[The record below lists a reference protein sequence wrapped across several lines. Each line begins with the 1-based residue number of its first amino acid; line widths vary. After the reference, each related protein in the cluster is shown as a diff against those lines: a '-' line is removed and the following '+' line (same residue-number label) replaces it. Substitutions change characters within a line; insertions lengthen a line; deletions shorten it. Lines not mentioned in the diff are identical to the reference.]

1 MSKIAQLVLVITTL
15 ILKGCV
21 TAKSVSFGDGSN
33 GYEIRCAGVQH
44 TIGDCRNKAAEVC
57 GGMYKELSR
66 EQNINNVSMV
76 GNALVPVR
84 NRYLTVKC
92 K

>member
-1 MSKIAQLVLVITTL
+1 M
-15 ILKGCV
+15 
-21 TAKSVSFGDGSN
+21 
-33 GYEIRCAGVQH
+33 RGVQH

-57 GGMYKELSR
+57 GGKYKELSR

>member
-1 MSKIAQLVLVITTL
+1 MSKIAQLVLVITAL
-15 ILKGCV
+15 ILTGCV
-21 TAKSVSFGDGSN
+21 TAKSVSFGDGST

-44 TIGDCRNKAAEVC
+44 TIGDCRNKTAEVC
-57 GGMYKELSR
+57 SGKYKELSW
-66 EQNINNVSMV
+66 EENINNISMI
-76 GNALVPVR
+76 GNALLAAR